1 MDIIKAI
8 SQRGIVPVIKLN
20 RPEDAVPLCGALARG
35 GLPVAEITFR
45 TAAAEESIRRVH
57 EALPDVLL
65 GAGTVLTV
73 DQVDRAAAAGA
84 AYIVTPGLNPAV
96 VRHCIDKG
104 LPVLPGCACPSD
116 IERALELGL
125 TAVKFFPAEAIGGLN
140 AIKAMSAPYGA
151 VSFVPTGG
159 IDEKKLPSYLAFEK
173 ILACGGSW
181 MVKEAWVDAGDFAAV
196 ERATRGAVDAM
207 LGFSLGLDAVLALAK
222 GETVTLATH
231 SPARAAFYLAER
243 GIDALDSRIRL
254 VQK

>member
-1 MDIIKAI
+1 MEILKAI

-20 RPEDAVPLCGALARG
+20 RPEDAVPLCGALEKG

-57 EALPDVLL
+57 DELPNVLL
-65 GAGTVLTV
+65 GAGTVLTTE
-73 DQVDRAAAAGA
+73 QVDRAVHAGA

-96 VRHCIDKG
+96 VRHCLEIG
-104 LPVLPGCACPSD
+104 IPVLPGCACPSD

-125 TAVKFFPAEAIGGLN
+125 TAVKFFPAETIGGLA

-159 IDEKKLPSYLAFEK
+159 IDEQKLPSYLAFPK
-173 ILACGGSW
+173 VLACGGSW
-181 MVKEAWVDAGDFAAV
+181 MVKEDWVAAGNFAAV
-196 ERATRGAVDAM
+196 ERATQGAVDAM
-207 LGFSLGLDAVLALAK
+207 LGFSLGLDGMRALAA
-222 GETVTLATH
+222 GEPVAVSTH
-231 SPARAAFYLAER
+231 STARAAFYLQEK
-243 GIDALDSRIRL
+243 GLDLEKSPIRL

>member
-1 MDIIKAI
+1 MDMLSAI
-8 SQRGIVPVIKLN
+8 SRRGIVPVIKLS

-57 EALPDVLL
+57 AELPNVLL
-65 GAGTVLTV
+65 GAGTVLTT
-73 DQVDRAAAAGA
+73 DQADRAAKAGA

-96 VRHCIDKG
+96 VRHCVERG

-116 IERALELGL
+116 IERALDLGL

-159 IDEKKLPSYLAFEK
+159 IDEKKLPNYLAFEK
-173 ILACGGSW
+173 VLACGGSW

-196 ERATRGAVDAM
+196 ERATRAAVDAM
-207 LGFSLGLDAVLALAK
+207 LGFSLGLDAAVSLAR
-222 GETVTLATH
+222 GETIMIATH
-231 SPARAAFYLAER
+231 SPTRAAFYLEER
-243 GIDALDSRIRL
+243 GIGTGNGKIRL
-254 VQK
+254 IQK